1 MPPRHFSRGRL
12 RFIVALSF
20 IVCLLPAGPATC
32 SEQFDALIE
41 KGDAFDQKFQ
51 PEEALKFYLPAEKM
65 EPGNVDLLLRIARQ
79 YRHLMQDATKNEEKE
94 RLAGIGLDYAER
106 AVKLAPK
113 DPEAHLSVAISH
125 VKMVPILG
133 NKERMESSRQI
144 KESVDKAIALDPNKD
159 LAWHI
164 LGCWHQRL
172 ADISI
177 VKRALAMLVYGGLP
191 QASNEESVKCLQKSI
206 DLNPGRLIH
215 YIELGRTYAQM
226 GKDAEARKYIEKGL
240 AMPEVGKDDPE
251 LKQRGRETLEKLK

>member
-1 MPPRHFSRGRL
+1 MPSCHFSRVHF
-12 RFIVALSF
+12 RFVIAFSF
-20 IVCLLPAGPATC
+20 VVCLLPSRPAIC
-32 SEQFDALIE
+32 SEQVDELIA

-65 EPGNVDLLLRIARQ
+65 EPGNVELLLRIARQ
-79 YRHLMQDATKNEEKE
+79 YRHLMQDATKAAEKE

-106 AVKLAPK
+106 AVKLAPN
-113 DPEAHLSVAISH
+113 DPETHLSVAISH

-144 KESVDKAIALDPNKD
+144 KQSVDKAIALDPKKD

-172 ADISI
+172 ADIS
-177 VKRALAMLVYGGLP
+177 VLKRALAMLVYGGLP

-206 DLNPGRLIH
+206 DLNPERLIH

-226 GKDAEARKYIEKGL
+226 GKHEEARKYIEKGL
-240 AMPEVGKDDPE
+240 GMPDVGKDDPE
-251 LKQRGRETLEKLK
+251 LKQRGRETLAKLK